1 MHVERKARPYLS
13 YWLREV
19 TQTFTEQGLHVQD
32 KFAFLAVKYL
42 HSGTVKRKRRHDKE
56 NA

>member
-13 YWLREV
+13 HWLREV
-19 TQTFTEQGLHVQD
+19 TRTFTEQGVHVQD
-32 KFAFLAVKYL
+32 KFAFLPVKYL
-42 HSGTVKRKRRHDKE
+42 HSGTVKGKRRHDKE